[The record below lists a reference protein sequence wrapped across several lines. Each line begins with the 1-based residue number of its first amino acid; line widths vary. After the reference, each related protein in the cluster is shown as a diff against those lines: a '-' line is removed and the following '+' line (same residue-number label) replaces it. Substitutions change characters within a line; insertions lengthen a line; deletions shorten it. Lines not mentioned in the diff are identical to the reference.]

1 MSYVCDICNAKL
13 STRYNLNKHKKS
25 IVCQLI
31 QKENKYSDTIKN
43 LNDKLKNL
51 ENKVF
56 IYESQLDE
64 KDLENKVLK
73 EKLKEYKIILE
84 AVFNPV
90 KNDNNKVKIN
100 NLNINNDIED
110 RIKNLE
116 NKVIQRMKR
125 ESYENNNNVIYIVTT
140 EHKKE
145 LGHYKIGKTQDLK
158 KRLSTYNTTDTHE
171 VIYNISC
178 KNKNNMDLLEKIIHL
193 RLDEHRIEQNKEWF
207 LSNDNANDF
216 IKIIDECKN
225 FIDK

>member
-1 MSYVCDICNAKL
+1 MSYICDICNTKTTTK
-13 STRYNLNKHKKS
+13 SNLNKHKRTDICKK
-25 IVCQLI
+25 IEKEKQYVNNI
-31 QKENKYSDTIKN
+31 QNINNKLQD
-43 LNDKLKNL
+43 L

-56 IYESQLDE
+56 IYESQLNE
-64 KDLENKVLK
+64 KDLENKILK
-73 EKLKEYKIILE
+73 EKLKEYKMILE

-90 KNDNNKVKIN
+90 KNDNNKVKTN

-158 KRLSTYNTTDTHE
+158 KRLSTYNTTEDHK

-178 KNKNNMDLLEKIIHL
+178 KNKNNMDLLEKIIFI
-193 RLDEHRIEQNKEWF
+193 RLDNYRIEQNKEWF
-207 LSNDNANDF
+207 LSNNDANDF

>member
-1 MSYVCDICNAKL
+1 MSYICDICNTKTTTK
-13 STRYNLNKHKKS
+13 SNLNKHKRTD
-25 IVCQLI
+25 VCKKIEKEKQYVNNI
-31 QKENKYSDTIKN
+31 QNINNKLQD
-43 LNDKLKNL
+43 L

-56 IYESQLDE
+56 IYESQLNE
-64 KDLENKVLK
+64 KDIENKILK

-84 AVFNPV
+84 NVFNVPI
-90 KNDNNKVKIN
+90 KYDIKTKTS

-158 KRLSTYNTTDTHE
+158 KRLSTYNTTEDHK

>member
-1 MSYVCDICNAKL
+1 MSYICDICNIKTTTK
-13 STRYNLNKHKKS
+13 SNLNKHKRTELCLKTK
-25 IVCQLI
+25 
-31 QKENKYSDTIKN
+31 KENEYKQYLEI
-43 LNDKLKNL
+43 LNKKLENL
-51 ENKVF
+51 ESNIL
-56 IYESQLDE
+56 IYETQLEE
-64 KDLENKVLK
+64 KNNENYILK

-84 AVFNPV
+84 TLFNPLF
-90 KNDNNKVKIN
+90 KNENKVKTN

-145 LGHYKIGKTQDLK
+145 LGQYKIGKTQDLK
-158 KRLSTYNTTDTHE
+158 KRLSTYNTTEVHE
-171 VIYNISC
+171 VIYNVSC
-178 KNKNNMDLLEKIIHL
+178 KNKNNMDLLEKIIFM
-193 RLDEHRIEQNKEWF
+193 RLDNYRIEQNKEWF
-207 LSNDNANDF
+207 ISNDNANDF